1 MCWIDDENDDENE
14 NFKLDCNG
22 LRFVYIVDEM
32 FGDLN
37 YKFWVVC
44 VVIDGDRMSKRCAPL
59 WVFLVVLEKFV
70 LE

>member
-1 MCWIDDENDDENE
+1 MGYVCVGLMMKMKMKIS
-14 NFKLDCNG
+14 NFKFDCNG

-37 YKFWVVC
+37 YKFGVAC

-59 WVFLVVLEKFV
+59 
-70 LE
+70 

>member
-1 MCWIDDENDDENE
+1 MCWIDDENENFKFQIS

-37 YKFWVVC
+37 YKFGVAC

-59 WVFLVVLEKFV
+59 
-70 LE
+70 

>member
-1 MCWIDDENDDENE
+1 VCWIDDENDDENE

-37 YKFWVVC
+37 YKF
-44 VVIDGDRMSKRCAPL
+44 
-59 WVFLVVLEKFV
+59 
-70 LE
+70 